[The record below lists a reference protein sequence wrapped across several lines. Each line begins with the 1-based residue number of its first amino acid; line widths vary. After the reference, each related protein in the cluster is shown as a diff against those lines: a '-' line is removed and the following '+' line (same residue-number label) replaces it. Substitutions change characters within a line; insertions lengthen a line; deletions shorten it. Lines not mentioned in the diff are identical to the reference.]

1 MKKKE
6 DIQFFSFRLS
16 ASLKKRLDEMSK
28 NLSKPKAAILREA
41 LELYLNENELED
53 FSSAINALEELKD
66 GDYKK
71 ARKKLDKIIKDLQ
84 GPEFS
89 I

>member
-53 FSSAINALEELKD
+53 FSSAISALEELKD